1 MGLNA
6 RKAPKGGKAFP
17 PMEAGT
23 YPARLVQIIDLGV
36 QPQEFKGEEKAPK
49 NELMTTYEF
58 LDEFL
63 PDEEGNPNEEKPR
76 WLSETFALNN
86 LDSDKAKST
95 LRYYALDPNEEH
107 DGEWP
112 ELIETPVMVTV
123 VEWKKGEKQGNNIA
137 ATSTMRSKDAAKAG
151 PLVNPPKVFLM
162 DDPDI
167 EIFLSLPDWVQDK
180 IKDGLEYGGS
190 LLEKRLAAHKGG
202 KSDKSSEAAGEAPKG
217 ASKRKAKTEE
227 PEGIDDDIP
236 FEETSQGKRLVP
248 DEVGDEGENW

>member
-1 MGLNA
+1 MALNA

-23 YPARLVQIIDLGV
+23 MPARLVQIIDLGI
-36 QPQEFKGEEKAPK
+36 QPQVYKGEEKAPK

-58 LDEFL
+58 SDEFL
-63 PDEEGNPNEEKPR
+63 PDEDGNPNPEKPR
-76 WLSETFALNN
+76 WLSETFPLNN
-86 LDSDKAKST
+86 LDSEKAKST

-123 VEWKKGEKQGNNIA
+123 VEWEKQGKKGNNIA
-137 ATSTMRSKDAAKAG
+137 ATSAMRSKDAAKAP
-151 PLVNPPKVFLM
+151 PLVNPPKVFLL

-180 IKDGLEYGGS
+180 IKSNLEYEGS
-190 LLEKRLAAHKGG
+190 LLESRLKAHKGG
-202 KSDKSSEAAGEAPKG
+202 DAKKEEKPAGKAAKAP
-217 ASKRKAKTEE
+217 AKAKEE
-227 PEGIDDDIP
+227 PGEIDDSIP
-236 FEETSQGKRLVP
+236 FDDDGYNADK
-248 DEVGDEGENW
+248 DDGNW

>member
-1 MGLNA
+1 MALNA
-6 RKAPKGGKAFP
+6 RKAPKGGKSFP

-23 YPARLVQIIDLGV
+23 YPARLVQIIDLGI
-36 QPQEFKGEEKAPK
+36 QPQEYKGEEKAPK

-63 PDEEGNPNEEKPR
+63 PDDDGNPNEEKPR

-86 LDSDKAKST
+86 LDSEKAKST

-112 ELIETPVMVTV
+112 ELIETPAMVTV
-123 VEWKKGEKQGNNIA
+123 VQWKKGEKEGNNIA
-137 ATSTMRSKDAAKAG
+137 STSAMRSKDAAKAP

-162 DDPDI
+162 DNPDV

-180 IKDGLEYGGS
+180 IKAGLEYEGS
-190 LLEKRLAAHKGG
+190 LLESRLKAHKGG
-202 KSDKSSEAAGEAPKG
+202 SAKKEEKAADEAPKG
-217 ASKRKAKTEE
+217 RKAKKEDV
-227 PEGIDDDIP
+227 PEDEIP
-236 FEETSQGKRLVP
+236 FDP
-248 DEVGDEGENW
+248 DNEPSSEDEKDW

>member
-1 MGLNA
+1 MSLNA
-6 RKAPKGGKAFP
+6 RKAPKGGKSFP

-36 QPQEFKGEEKAPK
+36 QPQEYKGEEKAPK
-49 NELMTTYEF
+49 VELMTTYEF

-63 PDEEGNPNEEKPR
+63 PDEDGNPNEEKPR

-112 ELIETPVMVTV
+112 ELINTPAMVTV

-137 ATSTMRSKDAAKAG
+137 STSAMRSKDAAKAP
-151 PLVNPPKVFLM
+151 PLVNPPKIFLM
-162 DDPDI
+162 DNPDV

-180 IKDGLEYGGS
+180 IKGGLEYEGS
-190 LLEKRLAAHKGG
+190 ALERLLKAHKGG
-202 KSDKSSEAAGEAPKG
+202 DSQKDKKDAGET
-217 ASKRKAKTEE
+217 RKATTKKE
-227 PEGIDDDIP
+227 PVEDDGIP
-236 FEETSQGKRLVP
+236 FEVTNRDP
-248 DEVGDEGENW
+248 DDSGEEAGW

>member
-1 MGLNA
+1 MALNA
-6 RKAPKGGKAFP
+6 RKAPKGGKSFP

-23 YPARLVQIIDLGV
+23 YPARLVQIIDLGI

-63 PDEEGNPNEEKPR
+63 PDDEGNPNEEKPR

-86 LDSDKAKST
+86 LDSEKAKST
-95 LRYYALDPNEEH
+95 VRYYALDPNEEH

-112 ELIETPVMVTV
+112 ELIETPAMVTV
-123 VEWKKGEKQGNNIA
+123 VQWKKGEKEGNNIA
-137 ATSTMRSKDAAKAG
+137 STSAMRSKDAAKAP

-162 DDPDI
+162 DDPDV

-180 IKDGLEYGGS
+180 IKAGLEYAGS
-190 LLEKRLAAHKGG
+190 LLETRLKAHKGG
-202 KSDKSSEAAGEAPKG
+202 QSDKSSKAADEAPKR
-217 ASKRKAKTEE
+217 AIEKNADPEE
-227 PEGIDDDIP
+227 VDDSIP
-236 FEETSQGKRLVP
+236 FDNAPADAEDGK
-248 DEVGDEGENW
+248 DW

>member
-6 RKAPKGGKAFP
+6 RKAPKGGKSFP

-23 YPARLVQIIDLGV
+23 MPARLVQIIDLGV

-63 PDEEGNPNEEKPR
+63 PDEDGEPDPKKPR

-95 LRYYALDPNEEH
+95 QRYYALDPNEEH

-123 VEWKKGEKQGNNIA
+123 TVWKKGEKEGNNIA
-137 ATSTMRSKDAAKAG
+137 LTSAMRAKDALRAP

-162 DDPDI
+162 DDPDVT
-167 EIFLSLPDWVQDK
+167 IFLSLPDWVQDK
-180 IKDGLEYGGS
+180 IKEGLEYKGS

-202 KSDKSSEAAGEAPKG
+202 DSSKDKEAADEAPKG
-217 ASKRKAKTEE
+217 KRKPKAEE
-227 PEGIDDDIP
+227 NVGGEADHIP
-236 FEETSQGKRLVP
+236 FEAEP
-248 DEVGDEGENW
+248 DGEAGEQW